1 MFMKPLEIL
10 LSKRWILKN
19 REKELYYQLKDEI
32 GKNRDFLTEK
42 LGYQAIITPNLI
54 KLEKIPSYAQNW
66 MGIQDFSDRLEY
78 IFLCMILMF
87 LEDRDAG
94 EQFVL
99 SMLTEYIQANIKEEQ
114 IDWTIYSYRRHL
126 VKVMK
131 YCVKIGILEIDDGS
145 EDSFMKSDE
154 GEVLYQNTGASRYFM
169 KNFSRDISDYHS
181 QGDFLKEE
189 WIGMNEDRGII
200 RRQRVYRS
208 LLISPGIYLND
219 DTEEDF
225 AYVRHYRGM
234 IEEDLNRF
242 FDCELQVH
250 KTSAFL
256 IMGEDSNLGRSFPE
270 ENTLSDI
277 VLLWCNLFRQ
287 KIEDGSIEV
296 PVGEDIVISKQ
307 QFLMISEECKRRY
320 GNGWIKTYRE
330 MTMGEFC
337 KKLKEYMIL
346 MEMIMEKHDQVIVYP
361 IVGKVAGRY
370 PKDFKG
376 GETNE

>member
-1 MFMKPLEIL
+1 MKPLEVL

-19 REKELYYQLKDEI
+19 RDKELYYQLKDEI
-32 GKNRDFLTEK
+32 GKSRDFLTEK
-42 LGYQAIITPNLI
+42 LGYQAIVTPNLI
-54 KLEKIPSYAQNW
+54 KLEKIPAYAQNW
-66 MGIQDFSDRLEY
+66 IGIQEFSDHLEY

-87 LEDRDAG
+87 LEERDSG

-99 SMLTEYIQANIKEEQ
+99 SMLTEYILENIKEEQ
-114 IDWTIYSYRRHL
+114 IDWTIYSYRRYL

-131 YCVKIGILEIDDGS
+131 YCVKVGILEIDDGS
-145 EDSFMKSDE
+145 EDNFMKSDE

-169 KNFSRDISDYHS
+169 KNFSRDISDY
-181 QGDFLKEE
+181 QKQEDFLKEE

-208 LLISPGIYLND
+208 LLMSPGIYLND

-234 IEEDLNRF
+234 IQEELNRF

-256 IMGEDSNLGRSFPE
+256 VMGEDSNLGKSFPE

-277 VLLWCNLFRQ
+277 VLLWCGLFRQ
-287 KIEDGSIEV
+287 KINDGDIEV
-296 PVGEDIVISKQ
+296 PIGEDIVISTQ
-307 QFLMISEECKRRY
+307 QFVAISEECKRRY

-337 KKLKEYMIL
+337 NKLKEYMII
-346 MEMIMEKHDQVIVYP
+346 MEMIKEIYDQIMVYP
-361 IVGKVAGRY
+361 IVGKVEGCY

-376 GETNE
+376 GEANE

>member
-1 MFMKPLEIL
+1 MKPLEIL
-10 LSKRWILKN
+10 LSKRWILKD

-32 GKNRDFLTEK
+32 GKSRDFLTEK

-54 KLEKIPSYAQNW
+54 KLEKIPAYAQNW
-66 MGIQDFSDRLEY
+66 MGIQDFSDHLEY
-78 IFLCMILMF
+78 NFLCMILMF
-87 LEDRDAG
+87 LEDRDAR

-145 EDSFMKSDE
+145 EDSFIKSDE

-169 KNFSRDISDYHS
+169 KNFSRDISDYQS
-181 QGDFLKEE
+181 QEDFLKEE

-208 LLISPGIYLND
+208 LLMSPGIYLND

-234 IEEDLNRF
+234 IEEELNRF

-270 ENTLSDI
+270 GNTLSDI

-287 KIEDGSIEV
+287 KIADGSIEV
-296 PVGEDIVISKQ
+296 PAGEDIVISRQ
-307 QFLMISEECKRRY
+307 QFLTISEECKRQY
-320 GNGWIKTYRE
+320 GSGWIKTYRE

-337 KKLKEYMIL
+337 KKLKEYMIF
-346 MEMIMEKHDQVIVYP
+346 MEMIMEKYDQIIVYP
-361 IVGKVAGRY
+361 IVGKVAGCY

>member
-1 MFMKPLEIL
+1 MKPLEIL

-32 GKNRDFLTEK
+32 GKSRDFLTEK

-54 KLEKIPSYAQNW
+54 KLEKIPAYAQNW

-131 YCVKIGILEIDDGS
+131 YCVKIGILQIDDGS

-169 KNFSRDISDYHS
+169 KNFSRDISDYQS
-181 QGDFLKEE
+181 QEDFLKEE

-208 LLISPGIYLND
+208 LLMSPGIYLND

-234 IEEDLNRF
+234 IEEELNRF

-287 KIEDGSIEV
+287 KIADGSVEV
-296 PVGEDIVISKQ
+296 PAGEDIVILMQ
-307 QFLMISEECKRRY
+307 QFLMISEECKRQY
-320 GNGWIKTYRE
+320 GSGWIKTYRE

-337 KKLKEYMIL
+337 KKLKEYMIF
-346 MEMIMEKHDQVIVYP
+346 MEMIMEKYDQIIVYP
-361 IVGKVAGRY
+361 IVGKVAGCY

>member
-1 MFMKPLEIL
+1 MKPLEVL

-19 REKELYYQLKDEI
+19 RDKELYYQLKDEI
-32 GKNRDFLTEK
+32 GKSRDFLTEK
-42 LGYQAIITPNLI
+42 LGYQAIVTPNLI
-54 KLEKIPSYAQNW
+54 KLEKIPAYAQNW
-66 MGIQDFSDRLEY
+66 VGIQEFSDHLEY

-87 LEDRDAG
+87 LEERDSG

-99 SMLTEYIQANIKEEQ
+99 SMLTEYIQGNIKEEQ
-114 IDWTIYSYRRHL
+114 IDWTIYNYRRHL

-131 YCVKIGILEIDDGS
+131 YCVKVGILEIDDGS
-145 EDSFMKSDE
+145 EDNFMKSDE

-169 KNFSRDISDYHS
+169 KNFSRDISDY
-181 QGDFLKEE
+181 QKQEDFLKEE

-208 LLISPGIYLND
+208 LLMSPGIYLND

-234 IEEDLNRF
+234 IQEELDRF

-256 IMGEDSNLGRSFPE
+256 VMGEDSNLGKSFPE

-277 VLLWCNLFRQ
+277 VLLWCGLFRQ
-287 KIEDGSIEV
+287 KINDGDIEV
-296 PVGEDIVISKQ
+296 PVGEDIVISTQ
-307 QFLMISEECKRRY
+307 QFVAISEECKRRY

-337 KKLKEYMIL
+337 NKLKEYMII
-346 MEMIMEKHDQVIVYP
+346 MEMIKEIYDQIMIYP
-361 IVGKVAGRY
+361 IVGKVEGCY

-376 GETNE
+376 GEANE

>member
-1 MFMKPLEIL
+1 MKPLEVL

-19 REKELYYQLKDEI
+19 RDKELYYQLKDEL
-32 GKNRDFLTEK
+32 GKSRDFLTEK
-42 LGYQAIITPNLI
+42 LGYQAIVTPNLI
-54 KLEKIPSYAQNW
+54 KLEKIPAYAQNW
-66 MGIQDFSDRLEY
+66 MGIQEFSDHLEY

-87 LEDRDAG
+87 LEERDSG

-99 SMLTEYIQANIKEEQ
+99 SMLTEYIQGNIKEEQ

-145 EDSFMKSDE
+145 EDNFMKSDE
-154 GEVLYQNTGASRYFM
+154 GEVLYQNTGTSRYFM
-169 KNFSRDISDYHS
+169 KNFSRDISDY
-181 QGDFLKEE
+181 QKQEDFLKEE

-208 LLISPGIYLND
+208 LLMSPGIYLND

-234 IEEDLNRF
+234 IQEELDRF

-256 IMGEDSNLGRSFPE
+256 VMGEDSNLGKSFPE

-277 VLLWCNLFRQ
+277 VLLWCGLFRQ
-287 KIEDGSIEV
+287 KINDGDIEV
-296 PVGEDIVISKQ
+296 PVGEDIVISTQ
-307 QFLMISEECKRRY
+307 QFVAISEECKRRY

-337 KKLKEYMIL
+337 NKLKEYMII
-346 MEMIMEKHDQVIVYP
+346 MEMIKEIYDQIMIYP
-361 IVGKVAGRY
+361 IVGKVEGCY

-376 GETNE
+376 GEANE

>member
-1 MFMKPLEIL
+1 MKPLEIL
-10 LSKRWILKN
+10 LSKRWILKD

-32 GKNRDFLTEK
+32 GKSRDFLTEK

-54 KLEKIPSYAQNW
+54 KLEKIPAYAQNW
-66 MGIQDFSDRLEY
+66 MGIQDFSDHLEY

-87 LEDRDAG
+87 LEDRDAR

-145 EDSFMKSDE
+145 EDSFIKSDE

-169 KNFSRDISDYHS
+169 KNFSRDISDNQS
-181 QGDFLKEE
+181 QEDFLKEE

-208 LLISPGIYLND
+208 LLMSPGIYLND

-234 IEEDLNRF
+234 IEEELNRF

-270 ENTLSDI
+270 GNTLSDI

-287 KIEDGSIEV
+287 KIADGSIEV
-296 PVGEDIVISKQ
+296 PAGEDIVISRQ
-307 QFLMISEECKRRY
+307 QFLTISEECKRQY
-320 GNGWIKTYRE
+320 GSGWIKTYRE

-337 KKLKEYMIL
+337 KKLKEYMIF
-346 MEMIMEKHDQVIVYP
+346 MEMIMEKYDQIIVYP
-361 IVGKVAGRY
+361 IVGKVAGCY

>member
-1 MFMKPLEIL
+1 MKPLEIL
-10 LSKRWILKN
+10 LSKRWILKD

-32 GKNRDFLTEK
+32 GKSRDFLTEK

-54 KLEKIPSYAQNW
+54 KLEKIPAYAQNW

-131 YCVKIGILEIDDGS
+131 YCVKLGILEIDDGS

-181 QGDFLKEE
+181 QEDFLKEE

-200 RRQRVYRS
+200 RRQRVYRA
-208 LLISPGIYLND
+208 LLMSPGIYLND

-234 IEEDLNRF
+234 IEEELNRF

-287 KIEDGSIEV
+287 KIADGSIEV
-296 PVGEDIVISKQ
+296 PAGEDIVISRQ
-307 QFLMISEECKRRY
+307 QFLMISEECKRQY
-320 GNGWIKTYRE
+320 GSGWIKTYRE

-346 MEMIMEKHDQVIVYP
+346 MEMIMEKYDQIIVYP
-361 IVGKVAGRY
+361 IVGKVAGCY

>member
-1 MFMKPLEIL
+1 MKPLEIL
-10 LSKRWILKN
+10 LSKRWILKD

-32 GKNRDFLTEK
+32 GKSRDFLTEK

-54 KLEKIPSYAQNW
+54 KLEKIPAYAQNW

-131 YCVKIGILEIDDGS
+131 YCVKLGILEIDDGS

-181 QGDFLKEE
+181 QEDFLKEE

-208 LLISPGIYLND
+208 LLMSPGIYLND

-234 IEEDLNRF
+234 IEEELNRF

-287 KIEDGSIEV
+287 KIADGSVEV
-296 PVGEDIVISKQ
+296 PAGEDIVISRQ
-307 QFLMISEECKRRY
+307 QFLMISEECKRQY
-320 GNGWIKTYRE
+320 GSGWIKTYRE

-346 MEMIMEKHDQVIVYP
+346 MEMIMEKYDQIIVYP
-361 IVGKVAGRY
+361 IVGKVAGCY

>member
-1 MFMKPLEIL
+1 MKPLEVL

-19 REKELYYQLKDEI
+19 RDKELYYQLKDEI
-32 GKNRDFLTEK
+32 GKSRDFLTEK
-42 LGYQAIITPNLI
+42 LGYQAIVTPNLI
-54 KLEKIPSYAQNW
+54 KLEKIPAYAQNW
-66 MGIQDFSDRLEY
+66 MGIQEFSDHLEY

-87 LEDRDAG
+87 LEERDSG

-99 SMLTEYIQANIKEEQ
+99 SMLTEYIQGNIKEEQ
-114 IDWTIYSYRRHL
+114 IDWTIYNYRRHL

-131 YCVKIGILEIDDGS
+131 YCVKVGILEIDDGS
-145 EDSFMKSDE
+145 EDNFMKSDE

-169 KNFSRDISDYHS
+169 KNFSRDISDY
-181 QGDFLKEE
+181 QKQEDFLKEE

-208 LLISPGIYLND
+208 LLMSPGIYLND

-234 IEEDLNRF
+234 IQEELDRF

-256 IMGEDSNLGRSFPE
+256 VMGEDSNLGKSFPE

-277 VLLWCNLFRQ
+277 VLLWCGLFRQ
-287 KIEDGSIEV
+287 KINDGDIEV
-296 PVGEDIVISKQ
+296 PVGEDIVISTQ
-307 QFLMISEECKRRY
+307 QFVAISEECKRRY

-337 KKLKEYMIL
+337 NKLKEYMII
-346 MEMIMEKHDQVIVYP
+346 MEMIKEIYDQIMIYP
-361 IVGKVAGRY
+361 IVGKVEGCY

-376 GETNE
+376 GEANE

>member
-1 MFMKPLEIL
+1 MKPLEVL

-19 REKELYYQLKDEI
+19 RDKELYYQLKDGI
-32 GKNRDFLTEK
+32 GKSRDFLTEK
-42 LGYQAIITPNLI
+42 LGYQAIVTPNLI
-54 KLEKIPSYAQNW
+54 KLEKIPAYAQNW
-66 MGIQDFSDRLEY
+66 MGIQEFSDHLEY

-87 LEDRDAG
+87 LEERDLG

-99 SMLTEYIQANIKEEQ
+99 SMLTEYIQGNIKEEQ

-131 YCVKIGILEIDDGS
+131 YCVKVGILEIDDGS
-145 EDSFMKSDE
+145 EDNFMKSDE

-169 KNFSRDISDYHS
+169 KNFSRDISDY
-181 QGDFLKEE
+181 QKQEDFLKEE

-208 LLISPGIYLND
+208 LLMSPGIYLND

-234 IEEDLNRF
+234 IQEELDRF

-256 IMGEDSNLGRSFPE
+256 VMGEDSNLGKSFPE

-277 VLLWCNLFRQ
+277 VLLWCGLFRQ
-287 KIEDGSIEV
+287 KINDGDIEV
-296 PVGEDIVISKQ
+296 PVGEDIVISTQ
-307 QFLMISEECKRRY
+307 QFVAISEECKRRY

-337 KKLKEYMIL
+337 NKLKEYMII
-346 MEMIMEKHDQVIVYP
+346 MEMIKEIYDQIMVYP
-361 IVGKVAGRY
+361 IVGKVEGCY

-376 GETNE
+376 GEANE

>member
-1 MFMKPLEIL
+1 MKPLEIL
-10 LSKRWILKN
+10 LSKRWILKD

-32 GKNRDFLTEK
+32 GKSRDVLTEK

-54 KLEKIPSYAQNW
+54 KLEKIPAYAQNW
-66 MGIQDFSDRLEY
+66 MGIQDFSARLEY

-131 YCVKIGILEIDDGS
+131 YCVKIGILQIDDGS

-169 KNFSRDISDYHS
+169 KNFSRDISDYQS
-181 QGDFLKEE
+181 QEDFLKEE

-208 LLISPGIYLND
+208 LLMSPGIYLND

-234 IEEDLNRF
+234 IEEELNRF

-287 KIEDGSIEV
+287 KIADGSVEV
-296 PVGEDIVISKQ
+296 PAGEDIVISMQ
-307 QFLMISEECKRRY
+307 QFLMISEECKRQY
-320 GNGWIKTYRE
+320 GSGWIKTYRE

-337 KKLKEYMIL
+337 KKLKEYMIF
-346 MEMIMEKHDQVIVYP
+346 MEMIMEKYDQIIVYP
-361 IVGKVAGRY
+361 IVGKVAGCY

>member
-1 MFMKPLEIL
+1 MKPLEVL

-19 REKELYYQLKDEI
+19 RDKELYYQLKDGI
-32 GKNRDFLTEK
+32 GKSRDFLTEK
-42 LGYQAIITPNLI
+42 LGYQAIVTPNLI
-54 KLEKIPSYAQNW
+54 KLEKIPAYAQNW
-66 MGIQDFSDRLEY
+66 MGIQEFSDHLEY

-87 LEDRDAG
+87 LEERDSG

-99 SMLTEYIQANIKEEQ
+99 SMLTEYIQGNIKEEQ

-131 YCVKIGILEIDDGS
+131 YCVKVGILEIDDGS
-145 EDSFMKSDE
+145 EDNFMKSDE

-169 KNFSRDISDYHS
+169 KNFSRDISDY
-181 QGDFLKEE
+181 QKQEDFLKEE

-208 LLISPGIYLND
+208 LLMSPGIYLND

-234 IEEDLNRF
+234 IQEELDRF

-256 IMGEDSNLGRSFPE
+256 VMGEDSNLGKSFPE

-277 VLLWCNLFRQ
+277 VLLWCGLFRQ
-287 KIEDGSIEV
+287 KINDGDIEA
-296 PVGEDIVISKQ
+296 PVGEDIVISTQ
-307 QFLMISEECKRRY
+307 QFVAISEECKRRY

-337 KKLKEYMIL
+337 NKLKEYMII
-346 MEMIMEKHDQVIVYP
+346 MEMIKEIYDQIMVYP
-361 IVGKVAGRY
+361 IVGKVEGCY

-376 GETNE
+376 GEANE

>member
-1 MFMKPLEIL
+1 MKPLEIL
-10 LSKRWILKN
+10 LSKRWILKD

-32 GKNRDFLTEK
+32 GKSRDFLTEK

-54 KLEKIPSYAQNW
+54 KLEKIPAYAQNW

-99 SMLTEYIQANIKEEQ
+99 SMLIEYIQANIKEEQ

-131 YCVKIGILEIDDGS
+131 YCVKLGILEIDDGS

-169 KNFSRDISDYHS
+169 KNFSRDISDYQS
-181 QGDFLKEE
+181 REDFLKEE

-208 LLISPGIYLND
+208 LLMSPGIYLND

-234 IEEDLNRF
+234 IEEELDRF

-287 KIEDGSIEV
+287 KIADGSIEV
-296 PVGEDIVISKQ
+296 PAGEDIVISRQ
-307 QFLMISEECKRRY
+307 QFLMISEECKRQY
-320 GNGWIKTYRE
+320 GSGWIKTYRE

-346 MEMIMEKHDQVIVYP
+346 MEMIMEKYDQIIVYP
-361 IVGKVAGRY
+361 IVGKVAGCY

>member
-1 MFMKPLEIL
+1 MKPLEVL

-19 REKELYYQLKDEI
+19 RDKELYYQLKDEI
-32 GKNRDFLTEK
+32 GKSRDFLTEK
-42 LGYQAIITPNLI
+42 LGYQAIVTPNLI
-54 KLEKIPSYAQNW
+54 KLEKIPAYAQNW
-66 MGIQDFSDRLEY
+66 MGIQEFSDHLEY

-87 LEDRDAG
+87 LEERDLG

-99 SMLTEYIQANIKEEQ
+99 SMLTEYIQGNIKEEQ

-131 YCVKIGILEIDDGS
+131 YCVNVGILEIDDGS
-145 EDSFMKSDE
+145 EDNFMKSDE

-169 KNFSRDISDYHS
+169 KNFSRDISDY
-181 QGDFLKEE
+181 QKQEDFLKEE

-208 LLISPGIYLND
+208 LLMSPGIYLND

-234 IEEDLNRF
+234 IQEELNRF

-256 IMGEDSNLGRSFPE
+256 VMGEDSNLGKSFPE

-277 VLLWCNLFRQ
+277 VLLWCGLFRQ
-287 KIEDGSIEV
+287 KINDGDIEV
-296 PVGEDIVISKQ
+296 PIGEDIVISTQ
-307 QFLMISEECKRRY
+307 QFVAISEECKRRY

-337 KKLKEYMIL
+337 NKLKEYMII
-346 MEMIMEKHDQVIVYP
+346 MEMIKEIYDQIMVYP
-361 IVGKVAGRY
+361 IVGKVEGCY

-376 GETNE
+376 GEANE

>member
-1 MFMKPLEIL
+1 MKPLEVL

-19 REKELYYQLKDEI
+19 RDKELYYQLKDEI
-32 GKNRDFLTEK
+32 GKSRDFLTEK
-42 LGYQAIITPNLI
+42 LGYQAIVTPNLI
-54 KLEKIPSYAQNW
+54 KLEKIPAYAQNW
-66 MGIQDFSDRLEY
+66 MGIQEFSDHLEY

-87 LEDRDAG
+87 LEERDSG

-99 SMLTEYIQANIKEEQ
+99 SMLTEYIQGNIKEEQ
-114 IDWTIYSYRRHL
+114 IDWTIYNYRRHL

-131 YCVKIGILEIDDGS
+131 YCVKVGILEIDDGS
-145 EDSFMKSDE
+145 EDNFMKSDE

-169 KNFSRDISDYHS
+169 KNFSRDISDY
-181 QGDFLKEE
+181 QKQEDFLKEE

-208 LLISPGIYLND
+208 LLMSPGIYLND

-234 IEEDLNRF
+234 IQEELDRF

-256 IMGEDSNLGRSFPE
+256 VMGEDSNLGKSFPE

-277 VLLWCNLFRQ
+277 VLLWCGLFRQ
-287 KIEDGSIEV
+287 KINDGDIEV
-296 PVGEDIVISKQ
+296 PVGEDIVISTQ
-307 QFLMISEECKRRY
+307 QFIAISEECKRRY

-337 KKLKEYMIL
+337 NKLKEYMII
-346 MEMIMEKHDQVIVYP
+346 MEMIKEIYDQIMIYP
-361 IVGKVAGRY
+361 IVGKVEGCY

-376 GETNE
+376 GEANE

>member
-1 MFMKPLEIL
+1 MKLLEVL

-19 REKELYYQLKDEI
+19 RDKELYYQLKDEI
-32 GKNRDFLTEK
+32 GKSRDFLTEK
-42 LGYQAIITPNLI
+42 LGYQAIVTPNLI
-54 KLEKIPSYAQNW
+54 KLEKIPAYAQNW
-66 MGIQDFSDRLEY
+66 MGIQEFSDHLEY

-87 LEDRDAG
+87 LEERDLG

-99 SMLTEYIQANIKEEQ
+99 SMLTEYIQENIKEEQ

-131 YCVKIGILEIDDGS
+131 YCVKVGILEIDDGS
-145 EDSFMKSDE
+145 EDNFMKSDE

-169 KNFSRDISDYHS
+169 KNFSRDISDY
-181 QGDFLKEE
+181 QKQEDFLKEE

-208 LLISPGIYLND
+208 LLMSPGIYLND

-234 IEEDLNRF
+234 IQEELDRF

-256 IMGEDSNLGRSFPE
+256 VMGEDSNLGKSFPE

-277 VLLWCNLFRQ
+277 VLLWCRLFRQ
-287 KIEDGSIEV
+287 KINDGDIEV
-296 PVGEDIVISKQ
+296 PVGEDIVISTQ
-307 QFLMISEECKRRY
+307 QFVAISEECKRRY

-337 KKLKEYMIL
+337 NKLKEYMII
-346 MEMIMEKHDQVIVYP
+346 MEMIKEIYDQIMVYP
-361 IVGKVAGRY
+361 IVGKVEGCY

-376 GETNE
+376 GEANE

>member
-1 MFMKPLEIL
+1 MKPLEVL

-19 REKELYYQLKDEI
+19 RDKELYYQLKDEI
-32 GKNRDFLTEK
+32 GKSRDFLTEK
-42 LGYQAIITPNLI
+42 LGYQAIVTPNLI
-54 KLEKIPSYAQNW
+54 KLEKIPAYAQNW
-66 MGIQDFSDRLEY
+66 MGIQEFSDHLEY

-87 LEDRDAG
+87 LEERDSG

-99 SMLTEYIQANIKEEQ
+99 SMLTEYIQGNIKEEQ

-131 YCVKIGILEIDDGS
+131 YCVKVGILEIDDGS
-145 EDSFMKSDE
+145 EDNFMKSDE

-169 KNFSRDISDYHS
+169 KNFSRDISDY
-181 QGDFLKEE
+181 QKQEDFLKEE

-208 LLISPGIYLND
+208 LLMSPGIYLND

-234 IEEDLNRF
+234 IQEELDRF

-256 IMGEDSNLGRSFPE
+256 VMGEDSNLGKSFPE

-277 VLLWCNLFRQ
+277 VLLWCGLFRQ
-287 KIEDGSIEV
+287 KINDGDIEV
-296 PVGEDIVISKQ
+296 PVGEDIVISTQ
-307 QFLMISEECKRRY
+307 QFVAISEECKRRY
-320 GNGWIKTYRE
+320 GNGWIKTYKE

-337 KKLKEYMIL
+337 NKLKEYMII
-346 MEMIMEKHDQVIVYP
+346 MEMIKEIYNQIMVYP
-361 IVGKVAGRY
+361 IVGKVEGCY

>member
-1 MFMKPLEIL
+1 MKPLEVL

-19 REKELYYQLKDEI
+19 RDKELYYQLKDEI
-32 GKNRDFLTEK
+32 GKSRDFLTEK
-42 LGYQAIITPNLI
+42 LGYQAIVTPNLI
-54 KLEKIPSYAQNW
+54 KLEKIPAYAQNW
-66 MGIQDFSDRLEY
+66 MGIQEFSDHLEY

-87 LEDRDAG
+87 LEERDSG

-99 SMLTEYIQANIKEEQ
+99 SMLTEYIQGNIKEEQ
-114 IDWTIYSYRRHL
+114 IDWTIYNYRRHL

-131 YCVKIGILEIDDGS
+131 YCVKVGILEIDDGS
-145 EDSFMKSDE
+145 EDNFMKSDE

-169 KNFSRDISDYHS
+169 KNFSRDISDY
-181 QGDFLKEE
+181 QKQEDFLKEE

-208 LLISPGIYLND
+208 LLMSQGIYLND

-234 IEEDLNRF
+234 IQEELDRF

-256 IMGEDSNLGRSFPE
+256 VMGEDSNLGKSFPE

-277 VLLWCNLFRQ
+277 VLLWCGLFRQ
-287 KIEDGSIEV
+287 KINDGDIEV
-296 PVGEDIVISKQ
+296 PVGEDIVISTQ
-307 QFLMISEECKRRY
+307 QFVAISEECKRRY

-337 KKLKEYMIL
+337 NKLKEYMII
-346 MEMIMEKHDQVIVYP
+346 MEMIKEIYDQIMIYP
-361 IVGKVAGRY
+361 IVGKVEGCY

-376 GETNE
+376 GEANE

>member
-1 MFMKPLEIL
+1 MKSLEVL

-19 REKELYYQLKDEI
+19 RDKELYYQLKDEI
-32 GKNRDFLTEK
+32 GKSRDFLTEK
-42 LGYQAIITPNLI
+42 LGYQAIVTRNLI
-54 KLEKIPSYAQNW
+54 KLEKIPAYAQNW
-66 MGIQDFSDRLEY
+66 MGIQEFSDHLEY

-87 LEDRDAG
+87 LEERDLG

-99 SMLTEYIQANIKEEQ
+99 SMLTEYIQGNIKEEQ

-131 YCVKIGILEIDDGS
+131 YCVKVGILEIDDGS
-145 EDSFMKSDE
+145 EDNFMKSDE

-169 KNFSRDISDYHS
+169 KNFSRDISDY
-181 QGDFLKEE
+181 QKQEDFLKEE

-208 LLISPGIYLND
+208 LLMSPGIYLND

-234 IEEDLNRF
+234 IQEELNRF

-256 IMGEDSNLGRSFPE
+256 VMGEDSNLGKSFPE

-277 VLLWCNLFRQ
+277 VLLWCGLFRQ
-287 KIEDGSIEV
+287 KINDGDIEV
-296 PVGEDIVISKQ
+296 PIGEDIVISTQ
-307 QFLMISEECKRRY
+307 QFVAISEECKRRY

-337 KKLKEYMIL
+337 NKLKEYMII
-346 MEMIMEKHDQVIVYP
+346 MEMIKEIYDQIMVYP
-361 IVGKVAGRY
+361 IVGKVEGCY

>member
-1 MFMKPLEIL
+1 MKPLEIL
-10 LSKRWILKN
+10 LSKRWILKD

-32 GKNRDFLTEK
+32 GKSRDFLTEK

-54 KLEKIPSYAQNW
+54 KLEKIPAYAQNW
-66 MGIQDFSDRLEY
+66 MGIQDFSDHLEY

-154 GEVLYQNTGASRYFM
+154 GEVLYQNTGSSRYFM
-169 KNFSRDISDYHS
+169 KNFSRDISDYQS
-181 QGDFLKEE
+181 QEDFLKEE
-189 WIGMNEDRGII
+189 WIRMNEDRGII

-208 LLISPGIYLND
+208 LLMSPGIYLND

-234 IEEDLNRF
+234 IEEELNRF

-287 KIEDGSIEV
+287 KIADGSIEV
-296 PVGEDIVISKQ
+296 PAGEDIVISRQ
-307 QFLMISEECKRRY
+307 QFLTISEECKRQY
-320 GNGWIKTYRE
+320 GSGWIKTYRE

-337 KKLKEYMIL
+337 KKLKEYMIF
-346 MEMIMEKHDQVIVYP
+346 MEMIMEKYDQIIVYP
-361 IVGKVAGRY
+361 IVGKVAGCY

>member
-1 MFMKPLEIL
+1 MKPLEVL

-19 REKELYYQLKDEI
+19 RDKELYYQLKDEI
-32 GKNRDFLTEK
+32 GKTRDFLTEK

-54 KLEKIPSYAQNW
+54 KLEKIPAYAQNW
-66 MGIQDFSDRLEY
+66 MGIQEFSDHLEY

-87 LEDRDAG
+87 LEERDSG

-99 SMLTEYIQANIKEEQ
+99 SMLTEYIQGNIKEEQ
-114 IDWTIYSYRRHL
+114 IDWTIYNYRRHL

-145 EDSFMKSDE
+145 EDNFMKSDE
-154 GEVLYQNTGASRYFM
+154 GEVLYQNTGTSRYFM
-169 KNFSRDISDYHS
+169 KNFSRDISDY
-181 QGDFLKEE
+181 QKQEDFLKEE

-208 LLISPGIYLND
+208 LLMSPGIYLND

-234 IEEDLNRF
+234 IQEELDRF

-256 IMGEDSNLGRSFPE
+256 VMGEDSNLGKSFPE

-277 VLLWCNLFRQ
+277 VLLWCGLFRQ
-287 KIEDGSIEV
+287 KINDGDIEV
-296 PVGEDIVISKQ
+296 PVGEDIVISTQ
-307 QFLMISEECKRRY
+307 QFVAISEECKRRY

-337 KKLKEYMIL
+337 NKLKEYMII
-346 MEMIMEKHDQVIVYP
+346 MEMIKEIYDQIMIYP
-361 IVGKVAGRY
+361 IVGKVEGCY

-376 GETNE
+376 GEANE

>member
-1 MFMKPLEIL
+1 MKPLEVL

-19 REKELYYQLKDEI
+19 RDKELYYQLKDEI
-32 GKNRDFLTEK
+32 GKSRDFLTEK
-42 LGYQAIITPNLI
+42 LGYQAIVTPNLI
-54 KLEKIPSYAQNW
+54 KLEKIPAYAQNW
-66 MGIQDFSDRLEY
+66 MGIQEFSDHLEY

-87 LEDRDAG
+87 LEERDLG

-99 SMLTEYIQANIKEEQ
+99 SMLTEYIQGNIKEEQ

-131 YCVKIGILEIDDGS
+131 YCVKVGILEIDDGS
-145 EDSFMKSDE
+145 EDNFMKSDE

-169 KNFSRDISDYHS
+169 KNFSRDISDY
-181 QGDFLKEE
+181 QKQEDFLKEE

-208 LLISPGIYLND
+208 LLMSPGIYLND

-234 IEEDLNRF
+234 IQEELNRF

-256 IMGEDSNLGRSFPE
+256 VMGEDSNLGKSFPE

-277 VLLWCNLFRQ
+277 VLLWCGLFRQ
-287 KIEDGSIEV
+287 KINDGDIEV
-296 PVGEDIVISKQ
+296 PIGEDIVISTQ
-307 QFLMISEECKRRY
+307 QFVAISEECKRRY

-337 KKLKEYMIL
+337 NKLKEYMII
-346 MEMIMEKHDQVIVYP
+346 MEMIKEIYDQIMVYP
-361 IVGKVAGRY
+361 IVGEVEGCY

-376 GETNE
+376 GEANE

>member
-1 MFMKPLEIL
+1 MKPLEIL
-10 LSKRWILKN
+10 LSKRWILKD

-32 GKNRDFLTEK
+32 GKSRDFLTEK

-54 KLEKIPSYAQNW
+54 KLEKIPAYAQNW
-66 MGIQDFSDRLEY
+66 MGIQDFSDHLEY

-87 LEDRDAG
+87 LEDRDAR

-145 EDSFMKSDE
+145 EDSFIKSDE

-169 KNFSRDISDYHS
+169 KNFSRDISDYQS
-181 QGDFLKEE
+181 QEDFLKEE

-208 LLISPGIYLND
+208 LLMSPEIYLND

-234 IEEDLNRF
+234 IEEELNRF

-270 ENTLSDI
+270 GNTLSDI

-287 KIEDGSIEV
+287 KIADGSIEV
-296 PVGEDIVISKQ
+296 PAGEDIVISRQ
-307 QFLMISEECKRRY
+307 QFLTISEECKRQY
-320 GNGWIKTYRE
+320 GSGWIKTYRE

-337 KKLKEYMIL
+337 KKLKEYMIF
-346 MEMIMEKHDQVIVYP
+346 MEMIMEKYDQIIVYP
-361 IVGKVAGRY
+361 IVGKVAGCY

>member
-1 MFMKPLEIL
+1 
-10 LSKRWILKN
+10 
-19 REKELYYQLKDEI
+19 
-32 GKNRDFLTEK
+32 
-42 LGYQAIITPNLI
+42 
-54 KLEKIPSYAQNW
+54 
-66 MGIQDFSDRLEY
+66 
-78 IFLCMILMF
+78 
-87 LEDRDAG
+87 
-94 EQFVL
+94 
-99 SMLTEYIQANIKEEQ
+99 
-114 IDWTIYSYRRHL
+114 
-126 VKVMK
+126 
-131 YCVKIGILEIDDGS
+131 
-145 EDSFMKSDE
+145 MKSDE
-154 GEVLYQNTGASRYFM
+154 GEVLYQNTGSSRYFM
-169 KNFSRDISDYHS
+169 KNFSRDISDYQS
-181 QGDFLKEE
+181 QEDFLKEE

-208 LLISPGIYLND
+208 LLMSPGIYLND

-234 IEEDLNRF
+234 IEEELNRF

-287 KIEDGSIEV
+287 KIADGSIEV
-296 PVGEDIVISKQ
+296 PAGEDIVISRQ
-307 QFLMISEECKRRY
+307 QFLTISEECKRQY
-320 GNGWIKTYRE
+320 GSGWIKTYRE

-337 KKLKEYMIL
+337 KKLKEYMIF
-346 MEMIMEKHDQVIVYP
+346 MEMIMEKYDQIIVYP
-361 IVGKVAGRY
+361 IVGKVAGCY

>member
-1 MFMKPLEIL
+1 MKPLEIL
-10 LSKRWILKN
+10 LSKRWILKD

-32 GKNRDFLTEK
+32 GKSRDFLTEK

-54 KLEKIPSYAQNW
+54 KLEKIPAYAQNW

-169 KNFSRDISDYHS
+169 KNFSRDISDYQS
-181 QGDFLKEE
+181 REDFLKEE

-208 LLISPGIYLND
+208 LLMSPGIYLND

-234 IEEDLNRF
+234 IEEELNRF

-256 IMGEDSNLGRSFPE
+256 IIGEDSNLGRSFPE

-287 KIEDGSIEV
+287 KIADGSVEV
-296 PVGEDIVISKQ
+296 PAGEDIVISRQ
-307 QFLMISEECKRRY
+307 QFLMISEECKRQY
-320 GNGWIKTYRE
+320 GSGWIKTYRE

-346 MEMIMEKHDQVIVYP
+346 MEMIMEKYDQIIVYP
-361 IVGKVAGRY
+361 IVGKVAGCY

>member
-1 MFMKPLEIL
+1 MKPLEVL

-19 REKELYYQLKDEI
+19 RDKELYYQLKDEI
-32 GKNRDFLTEK
+32 GKSRDFLTEK
-42 LGYQAIITPNLI
+42 LGYQAIVTPNLI
-54 KLEKIPSYAQNW
+54 KLEKIPAYAQNW
-66 MGIQDFSDRLEY
+66 MGIQEFSDHLEY

-87 LEDRDAG
+87 LEERDLG

-99 SMLTEYIQANIKEEQ
+99 SMLTEYIQGNIKEEQ

-131 YCVKIGILEIDDGS
+131 YCVKVGILEIDDGS
-145 EDSFMKSDE
+145 EDNFMKSDE

-169 KNFSRDISDYHS
+169 KNFSRDISDY
-181 QGDFLKEE
+181 QKQEDFLKEE

-208 LLISPGIYLND
+208 LLMSPGIYLND

-234 IEEDLNRF
+234 IQEELNRF

-256 IMGEDSNLGRSFPE
+256 VMGEDSNIGKSFPE

-277 VLLWCNLFRQ
+277 VLLWCGLFRQ
-287 KIEDGSIEV
+287 KINDGDIEV
-296 PVGEDIVISKQ
+296 PIGEDIVISTQ
-307 QFLMISEECKRRY
+307 QFVAISEECKRRY

-337 KKLKEYMIL
+337 NKLKEYMII
-346 MEMIMEKHDQVIVYP
+346 MEMIKEIYDQIMVYP
-361 IVGKVAGRY
+361 IVGKVEGCY

-376 GETNE
+376 GEANE

>member
-1 MFMKPLEIL
+1 MKPLKVL

-19 REKELYYQLKDEI
+19 RDKELYYQLKDEI
-32 GKNRDFLTEK
+32 GKSRDFLTEK
-42 LGYQAIITPNLI
+42 LGYQAIVTPNLI
-54 KLEKIPSYAQNW
+54 KLEKIPAYAQNW
-66 MGIQDFSDRLEY
+66 MGIQEFSDHLEY

-87 LEDRDAG
+87 LEERDLG

-99 SMLTEYIQANIKEEQ
+99 SMLTEYIQGNIKEEQ

-131 YCVKIGILEIDDGS
+131 YCVKVGILEIDDGS
-145 EDSFMKSDE
+145 EDNFMKSDE

-169 KNFSRDISDYHS
+169 KNFSRDISDY
-181 QGDFLKEE
+181 QKQEDFLKEE

-208 LLISPGIYLND
+208 LLMSPGIYLND

-234 IEEDLNRF
+234 IQEELNRF

-256 IMGEDSNLGRSFPE
+256 VMGEDSNLGKSFPE

-277 VLLWCNLFRQ
+277 VLLWCGLFRQ
-287 KIEDGSIEV
+287 KINDGDIEV
-296 PVGEDIVISKQ
+296 PIGEDIVISTQ
-307 QFLMISEECKRRY
+307 QFVAISEECKRRY

-337 KKLKEYMIL
+337 NKLKEYMII
-346 MEMIMEKHDQVIVYP
+346 MEMIKEIYDQIMVYP
-361 IVGKVAGRY
+361 IVGKVEGCY

-376 GETNE
+376 GEANE

>member
-1 MFMKPLEIL
+1 MKPLEIL

-32 GKNRDFLTEK
+32 GKSRDFLTEK

-54 KLEKIPSYAQNW
+54 KLEKIPAYAQNW

-169 KNFSRDISDYHS
+169 KNFSRDISDYQS
-181 QGDFLKEE
+181 QEDFLKEE

-208 LLISPGIYLND
+208 LLMSPGIYLND

-234 IEEDLNRF
+234 IEEELNRF

-287 KIEDGSIEV
+287 KIADGGVEV
-296 PVGEDIVISKQ
+296 PAGEDIVISRQ
-307 QFLMISEECKRRY
+307 QFLMISEECKRQY
-320 GNGWIKTYRE
+320 GSGWIKTYRE

-346 MEMIMEKHDQVIVYP
+346 MEMIMEKYDQIIVYP
-361 IVGKVAGRY
+361 IVGKVAGCY

>member
-1 MFMKPLEIL
+1 MKPLEIL
-10 LSKRWILKN
+10 LSKRWILKD

-32 GKNRDFLTEK
+32 GKSRDFLTEK

-54 KLEKIPSYAQNW
+54 KLEKIPAYAQNW

-131 YCVKIGILEIDDGS
+131 YCVKLGILEIDDGS
-145 EDSFMKSDE
+145 EDSFMKSDD

-181 QGDFLKEE
+181 QEDFLKEE

-200 RRQRVYRS
+200 RRQRVYRA
-208 LLISPGIYLND
+208 LLMSPGIYLND

-234 IEEDLNRF
+234 IEEELNRF

-287 KIEDGSIEV
+287 KIADGSIEV
-296 PVGEDIVISKQ
+296 PAGEDIVISRQ
-307 QFLMISEECKRRY
+307 QFLMISEECKRQY
-320 GNGWIKTYRE
+320 GSGWIKTYRE

-346 MEMIMEKHDQVIVYP
+346 MEMIMEKYDQIIVYP
-361 IVGKVAGRY
+361 IVGKVAGCY

>member
-1 MFMKPLEIL
+1 MKPLEIL
-10 LSKRWILKN
+10 LSKRWILKD

-32 GKNRDFLTEK
+32 GKSRDFLTEK

-54 KLEKIPSYAQNW
+54 KLEKIPAYAQNW
-66 MGIQDFSDRLEY
+66 MGIQDFSDHLEY

-154 GEVLYQNTGASRYFM
+154 GEVLYQNTGSSRYFM
-169 KNFSRDISDYHS
+169 KNFSRDISDYQS
-181 QGDFLKEE
+181 QEDFLKEE

-208 LLISPGIYLND
+208 LLMSPGIYLND

-234 IEEDLNRF
+234 IEEELNRF

-287 KIEDGSIEV
+287 KIADGSIDV
-296 PVGEDIVISKQ
+296 PAVEDIVISRQ
-307 QFLMISEECKRRY
+307 QFLTISEECKRQY
-320 GNGWIKTYRE
+320 GSGWIKTYRE

-337 KKLKEYMIL
+337 KKLKEYMIF
-346 MEMIMEKHDQVIVYP
+346 MEMIMEKYDQIIVYP
-361 IVGKVAGRY
+361 IVGKVAGCY

>member
-1 MFMKPLEIL
+1 MKPLEVL

-19 REKELYYQLKDEI
+19 RDKELYYQLKDEI

-42 LGYQAIITPNLI
+42 LGYQAIVTPNLI
-54 KLEKIPSYAQNW
+54 KLEKIPAYAQNW
-66 MGIQDFSDRLEY
+66 MGIQEFSDHLEY

-87 LEDRDAG
+87 LEERDSG

-99 SMLTEYIQANIKEEQ
+99 SMLTEYIQGNIKEDQ

-131 YCVKIGILEIDDGS
+131 YCVKVGILEIDDGS
-145 EDSFMKSDE
+145 EDNFMKSDE
-154 GEVLYQNTGASRYFM
+154 VEVLYQNTGASRYFM
-169 KNFSRDISDYHS
+169 KNFSRDISDY
-181 QGDFLKEE
+181 QKQEDFLKEE

-208 LLISPGIYLND
+208 LLMSPGIYLND

-234 IEEDLNRF
+234 IQEELDRF

-256 IMGEDSNLGRSFPE
+256 VMGEDSNLGKSFPE

-277 VLLWCNLFRQ
+277 VLLWCGLFRQ
-287 KIEDGSIEV
+287 KINDGDIEV
-296 PVGEDIVISKQ
+296 PVGEDIVISTQ
-307 QFLMISEECKRRY
+307 QFVAISEECKRRY

-337 KKLKEYMIL
+337 NKLKEYMII
-346 MEMIMEKHDQVIVYP
+346 MEMIKEIYDQIMIYP
-361 IVGKVAGRY
+361 IVGKVEGCY

-376 GETNE
+376 GEANE

>member
-1 MFMKPLEIL
+1 MKPLEIL
-10 LSKRWILKN
+10 LSKRWILKD

-32 GKNRDFLTEK
+32 GKSRDFLTEK

-54 KLEKIPSYAQNW
+54 KLEKIPAYAQNW
-66 MGIQDFSDRLEY
+66 MGIQAFSDRLEY

-114 IDWTIYSYRRHL
+114 IDWTIYSYRRRL

-131 YCVKIGILEIDDGS
+131 YCVKIGILEIDDGN

-169 KNFSRDISDYHS
+169 KNFSRDISDYQS
-181 QGDFLKEE
+181 QEDFLKEE

-208 LLISPGIYLND
+208 LLMSPGIYLND

-234 IEEDLNRF
+234 IEEELNRF

-287 KIEDGSIEV
+287 KIADGSVEV
-296 PVGEDIVISKQ
+296 PAGEDIVISRQ
-307 QFLMISEECKRRY
+307 QFLMISEECKRQY
-320 GNGWIKTYRE
+320 GSGWIKTYRE

-346 MEMIMEKHDQVIVYP
+346 MEMIMEKYDQIIVYP
-361 IVGKVAGRY
+361 IVGKVAGCY

>member
-1 MFMKPLEIL
+1 MKPLEVL

-19 REKELYYQLKDEI
+19 RDKELYYQLKDEI
-32 GKNRDFLTEK
+32 GKSRDFLTEK
-42 LGYQAIITPNLI
+42 LGYQAIVTPNLI
-54 KLEKIPSYAQNW
+54 KLEKIPAYAQNW
-66 MGIQDFSDRLEY
+66 MGIQEFSDHLEY

-87 LEDRDAG
+87 LKERDLG

-99 SMLTEYIQANIKEEQ
+99 SMLTEYIQGNIKEEQ

-131 YCVKIGILEIDDGS
+131 YCVKVGILEIDDGS
-145 EDSFMKSDE
+145 EDNFMKSDE

-169 KNFSRDISDYHS
+169 KNFSRDISDY
-181 QGDFLKEE
+181 QKQEDFLKEE

-208 LLISPGIYLND
+208 LLMSPGIYLND

-234 IEEDLNRF
+234 IQEELNRF

-256 IMGEDSNLGRSFPE
+256 VMGEDSNLGKSFPE

-277 VLLWCNLFRQ
+277 VLLWCGLFRQ
-287 KIEDGSIEV
+287 KINDGDIEV
-296 PVGEDIVISKQ
+296 PIGEDIVISTQ
-307 QFLMISEECKRRY
+307 QFVAISEECKRRY

-337 KKLKEYMIL
+337 NKLKEYMII
-346 MEMIMEKHDQVIVYP
+346 MEMIKEIYDQIMVYP
-361 IVGKVAGRY
+361 IVGKVEGCY

>member
-1 MFMKPLEIL
+1 
-10 LSKRWILKN
+10 
-19 REKELYYQLKDEI
+19 
-32 GKNRDFLTEK
+32 
-42 LGYQAIITPNLI
+42 
-54 KLEKIPSYAQNW
+54 
-66 MGIQDFSDRLEY
+66 
-78 IFLCMILMF
+78 MILMF

-154 GEVLYQNTGASRYFM
+154 GEVLYQNTGSSRYFM
-169 KNFSRDISDYHS
+169 KNFSRDISDYQS
-181 QGDFLKEE
+181 QEDFLKEE

-208 LLISPGIYLND
+208 LLMSPGIYLND

-234 IEEDLNRF
+234 IEEELNRF

-287 KIEDGSIEV
+287 KIADGSIEV
-296 PVGEDIVISKQ
+296 PAGEDIVISRQ
-307 QFLMISEECKRRY
+307 QFLTISEECKRQY
-320 GNGWIKTYRE
+320 GSGWIKTYRE

-337 KKLKEYMIL
+337 KKLKEYMIF
-346 MEMIMEKHDQVIVYP
+346 MEMIMEKYDQIIVYP
-361 IVGKVAGRY
+361 IVGKVAGC
-370 PKDFKG
+370 
-376 GETNE
+376 

>member
-1 MFMKPLEIL
+1 MKPLEIL
-10 LSKRWILKN
+10 LSKQWILKD

-32 GKNRDFLTEK
+32 GKSRDFLTEK

-54 KLEKIPSYAQNW
+54 KLEKIPAYAQNW
-66 MGIQDFSDRLEY
+66 MGIQDFSDHLEY

-87 LEDRDAG
+87 LEDRDAR

-145 EDSFMKSDE
+145 EDSFIKSDE

-169 KNFSRDISDYHS
+169 KNFSRDISDYQS
-181 QGDFLKEE
+181 QEDFLKEE

-200 RRQRVYRS
+200 RRQRVYRA
-208 LLISPGIYLND
+208 LLMSPGIYLND

-234 IEEDLNRF
+234 IEEELNRF

-287 KIEDGSIEV
+287 KIADGSIEV
-296 PVGEDIVISKQ
+296 PAGEDIVISRQ
-307 QFLMISEECKRRY
+307 QFLMISEECKRQY
-320 GNGWIKTYRE
+320 GSGWIKTYRE

-346 MEMIMEKHDQVIVYP
+346 MEMIMEKYDQIIVYP
-361 IVGKVAGRY
+361 IVGKVAGCY

>member
-1 MFMKPLEIL
+1 MKPLEIL
-10 LSKRWILKN
+10 LSKRWILKD
-19 REKELYYQLKDEI
+19 REKELYYQLKDEM
-32 GKNRDFLTEK
+32 GKSRDFLTEK

-54 KLEKIPSYAQNW
+54 KLEKIPAYAQNW
-66 MGIQDFSDRLEY
+66 MGIQDFLDRLEY

-131 YCVKIGILEIDDGS
+131 YCVKIGILQIDDGS

-169 KNFSRDISDYHS
+169 KNFSRDISDYQS
-181 QGDFLKEE
+181 QEDFLKEE

-208 LLISPGIYLND
+208 LLMSPGIYLND

-234 IEEDLNRF
+234 IEEELNRF

-287 KIEDGSIEV
+287 KIADGSVEV
-296 PVGEDIVISKQ
+296 PAGEDIVISMQ
-307 QFLMISEECKRRY
+307 QFLMISEECKRQY
-320 GNGWIKTYRE
+320 GSGWIKTYRE

-337 KKLKEYMIL
+337 KKLKEYMIF
-346 MEMIMEKHDQVIVYP
+346 MEMIMEKYDQIIVYP
-361 IVGKVAGRY
+361 IVGKVAGCY

>member
-1 MFMKPLEIL
+1 MKPLEIL

-32 GKNRDFLTEK
+32 GKSRDFLTEK

-54 KLEKIPSYAQNW
+54 KLEKIPAYAQNW

-131 YCVKIGILEIDDGS
+131 YCVKLGILEIDDGS

-181 QGDFLKEE
+181 QEDFLKEE

-200 RRQRVYRS
+200 RRQRVYRA
-208 LLISPGIYLND
+208 LLMSPGIYLND

-234 IEEDLNRF
+234 IEEELNRF

-287 KIEDGSIEV
+287 KIADGSIEV
-296 PVGEDIVISKQ
+296 PAGEDIVISRQ
-307 QFLMISEECKRRY
+307 QFLMISEECKRQY
-320 GNGWIKTYRE
+320 GSGWIKTYRE

-346 MEMIMEKHDQVIVYP
+346 MEMIMEKYDQIIVYP
-361 IVGKVAGRY
+361 IVGKVAGCY

>member
-1 MFMKPLEIL
+1 MKPLEVL

-19 REKELYYQLKDEI
+19 RDKELYYQLKDEI
-32 GKNRDFLTEK
+32 GKSRDFLTEK
-42 LGYQAIITPNLI
+42 LGYQAIVTPNLI
-54 KLEKIPSYAQNW
+54 KLEKIPAYAQNW
-66 MGIQDFSDRLEY
+66 MGIQEFSDHLEY

-87 LEDRDAG
+87 LEERDLG

-99 SMLTEYIQANIKEEQ
+99 SMLTEYIQGNIKEEQ

-131 YCVKIGILEIDDGS
+131 YCVKVGILEIDDGS
-145 EDSFMKSDE
+145 EDNFMKSDE

-169 KNFSRDISDYHS
+169 KNFSRDISDY
-181 QGDFLKEE
+181 QKQEDFLKEE

-208 LLISPGIYLND
+208 LLMSPGIYLND

-234 IEEDLNRF
+234 IQEELDRF

-256 IMGEDSNLGRSFPE
+256 VMGEDSNLGKSFPE

-277 VLLWCNLFRQ
+277 VLLWCGLFRQ
-287 KIEDGSIEV
+287 KINDGDIEV
-296 PVGEDIVISKQ
+296 PVGEDIVISTQ
-307 QFLMISEECKRRY
+307 QFVAISEECKRRY
-320 GNGWIKTYRE
+320 GNGWIKTYKE

-337 KKLKEYMIL
+337 NKLKEYMII
-346 MEMIMEKHDQVIVYP
+346 MEMIKEIYDQIMVYP
-361 IVGKVAGRY
+361 IVGKVEGCY

>member
-1 MFMKPLEIL
+1 MKPLEIL
-10 LSKRWILKN
+10 LSKRWILKD

-32 GKNRDFLTEK
+32 GKSRDFLTEK

-54 KLEKIPSYAQNW
+54 KLEKIPAYAQNW
-66 MGIQDFSDRLEY
+66 MGIQDFSDHLEY

-154 GEVLYQNTGASRYFM
+154 GEVLYQNTGSSRYFM
-169 KNFSRDISDYHS
+169 KNFSRDISDYQS
-181 QGDFLKEE
+181 QEDFLKEE

-208 LLISPGIYLND
+208 LLMSPGIYLND

-234 IEEDLNRF
+234 IEEELNRF

-287 KIEDGSIEV
+287 KIADGSIEV
-296 PVGEDIVISKQ
+296 PAGEDIVISRK
-307 QFLMISEECKRRY
+307 QFLTISEECKRQY
-320 GNGWIKTYRE
+320 GSGWIKTYRE

-337 KKLKEYMIL
+337 KKLKEYMIF
-346 MEMIMEKHDQVIVYP
+346 MEMIMEKYDQIIVYP
-361 IVGKVAGRY
+361 IVGKVAGCY

>member
-1 MFMKPLEIL
+1 
-10 LSKRWILKN
+10 
-19 REKELYYQLKDEI
+19 
-32 GKNRDFLTEK
+32 
-42 LGYQAIITPNLI
+42 
-54 KLEKIPSYAQNW
+54 
-66 MGIQDFSDRLEY
+66 
-78 IFLCMILMF
+78 MF

-131 YCVKIGILEIDDGS
+131 YCVKIGILQIDDGS

-169 KNFSRDISDYHS
+169 KNFSRDISDYQS
-181 QGDFLKEE
+181 QEDFLKEE

-208 LLISPGIYLND
+208 LLMSPGIYLND

-234 IEEDLNRF
+234 IEEELNRF

-287 KIEDGSIEV
+287 KIADGSVEV
-296 PVGEDIVISKQ
+296 PAGEDIVISMQ
-307 QFLMISEECKRRY
+307 QFLMISEECKRQY
-320 GNGWIKTYRE
+320 GSGWIKTYRE

-337 KKLKEYMIL
+337 KKLKEYMIF
-346 MEMIMEKHDQVIVYP
+346 MEMIMEKYDQIIVYP
-361 IVGKVAGRY
+361 IVGKVAGCY